1 MNSVLEYLKRN
12 HGVSWS
18 VATLRRV
25 VAGLSEGMEPHY
37 HDASVAQVLKWLEQA
52 HVSRGSRKPVLA
64 VGRDGLMLPIRGEAC
79 YREGATAT
87 VSVHDRKGRRLGT
100 VYLGQMP
107 EPGQKTLSRAPSA
120 WPTARA
126 PGPATASWTSA
137 ARMRLMIQITAAVPA
152 GNRAVSPT
160 APGA

>member
-1 MNSVLEYLKRN
+1 MAAHRMVWHKGLQRCAQLTRKLGLEVGWATPALTERVGQAAVTSSQNSVLEYLKRN

-25 VAGLSEGMEPHY
+25 IAGLSEGMESHR

-52 HVSRGSRKPVLA
+52 YASRGGRKPVLA

-87 VSVHDRKGRRLGT
+87 VSVHDRKGRRLSLRIFRHLCTTCVG
-100 VYLGQMP
+100 VYAL
-107 EPGQKTLSRAPSA
+107 
-120 WPTARA
+120 
-126 PGPATASWTSA
+126 
-137 ARMRLMIQITAAVPA
+137 
-152 GNRAVSPT
+152 
-160 APGA
+160 